1 VGLLINIEGIDR
13 SGKSS
18 QIEPVSKALV
28 EQGRTVS
35 IMNFPDR
42 PGKNAPVSIDL
53 PIPQYATGALITRYL
68 LGKLPL
74 IDLRDSFFRRPEIA
88 ALDTE
93 VKEAMAADIQ
103 EKIIQAIY
111 SVNRRERAKDLHAEI
126 EANDFVFVG
135 RWLSGYTYGIAN
147 GVGRAQLDSIEGE
160 LPQPD
165 LTILL
170 DLDPEI
176 AKGRRTD
183 DVYDLYEA
191 NEDLQTRVRRLYS
204 EHLAE
209 EEKAAAAEGRPSRI
223 ISIDGSQPADD
234 ITAEIVALILSF
246 EAARPEGAAG

>member
-1 VGLLINIEGIDR
+1 MGLLINIEGIDR

-18 QIEPVSKALV
+18 QIEPVSNTLSGI
-28 EQGRTVS
+28 GRSVS
-35 IMNFPDR
+35 IMGFPDR
-42 PGKNAPVSIDL
+42 PGKNTPVTLDL
-53 PIPQYATGALITRYL
+53 PLAQYATGSLITRYL

-93 VKEAMAADIQ
+93 TKEAIAADIQ

-111 SVNRRERAKDLHAEI
+111 SVNRRERAKELHAEI
-126 EANDFVFVG
+126 AANDFVFVG

-170 DLDPEI
+170 DLDPEV

-183 DVYDLYEA
+183 DVYDLHEA
-191 NEDLQTRVRRLYS
+191 NDDLQGRVRRLYM
-204 EHLAE
+204 EHLTE
-209 EEKAAAAEGRPSRI
+209 EEALATEERRPSRI
-223 ISIDGSQPADD
+223 IRIDGTQPADD
-234 ITAEIVALILSF
+234 ITAEIVAEILSF
-246 EAARPEGAAG
+246 EELRNEIAAR